1 MHTMTAGQHLAG
13 VISMIDRTISEYSQL
28 IKTFW
33 FCNREYYHN
42 AFYITRIYYAFLMS
56 AQTDTYGDIPIKYY
70 VKGMIPPE
78 ENVEYTPQQEVYN
91 LIFQMLDQAITA
103 LHNPPATA
111 QYKFSDT
118 NDRVYKGDVDKWLRF
133 ANTLRLRLALR
144 VSNVDPAL
152 AKEQGEKALKDP
164 AGLMQSQEDNMKLIP
179 KLQFITGGNENIF
192 GLMYSWGASVVLPKE
207 MEWLIKTKH

>member
-1 MHTMTAGQHLAG
+1 
-13 VISMIDRTISEYSQL
+13 
-28 IKTFW
+28 
-33 FCNREYYHN
+33 
-42 AFYITRIYYAFLMS
+42 
-56 AQTDTYGDIPIKYY
+56 
-70 VKGMIPPE
+70 MIPPE

-152 AKEQGEKALKDP
+152 AKEQGEKALK
-164 AGLMQSQEDNMKLIP
+164 I
-179 KLQFITGGNENIF
+179 
-192 GLMYSWGASVVLPKE
+192 LPV
-207 MEWLIKTKH
+207 